1 MAPVPYLVSV
11 LMAAVG
17 GGVLL
22 VLLVRLVGPARRLVG
37 AARTSRA
44 GLADRSGLL
53 AARIAALRVE
63 LERRGRHRDARTPGA
78 TPTA

>member
-1 MAPVPYLVSV
+1 MPYLVSV

-22 VLLVRLVGPARRLVG
+22 VLLVRLAGPARRLAG

-63 LERRGRHRDARTPGA
+63 LDQRRRHRDVKTPGA